1 MTQES
6 QPQDN
11 APPPPPVEPAS
22 APPPKKSKDLVVKLV
37 FLAVILVIL
46 GVVTYMQLRGNK
58 LDWLSDFAAAQAQ
71 AKKQNERLVVFI
83 HSFPATQTDN
93 DMTKEGSPLNKERNR
108 QAMAD
113 CVKCEVRLD
122 RSAGWARR
130 YGLQDAKTTPVM
142 LVISPDGKKFYRQ
155 DGFIGETDFRDKFM
169 AHPLDQT
176 AKD

>member
-1 MTQES
+1 MD
-6 QPQDN
+6 QD
-11 APPPPPVEPAS
+11 AVAQADPRETPRPR
-22 APPPKKSKDLVVKLV
+22 KDRKVKFI

-58 LDWLSDFAAAQAQ
+58 LGWPSDFAAAQAQ
-71 AKKQNERLVVFI
+71 AAAQDKKLVVFI
-83 HSFPATQTDN
+83 RSFPATQTDN

-113 CVKCEVRLD
+113 CVQCEVRLD